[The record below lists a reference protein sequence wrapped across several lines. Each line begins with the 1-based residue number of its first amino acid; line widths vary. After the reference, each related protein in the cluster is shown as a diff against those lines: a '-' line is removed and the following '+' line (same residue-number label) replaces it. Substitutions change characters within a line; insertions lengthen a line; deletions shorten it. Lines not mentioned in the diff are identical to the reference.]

1 MRGNVA
7 SFGLATALLAGCW
20 WFDSSSPDGAAVA
33 AAASASAS
41 VGESKSASAASGR
54 AASASASVAASAKPA
69 PSASAG
75 AAPSAAA
82 SSSHP
87 AWTYGGSTGPSFW
100 GDLHTDFAPCKAGT
114 RQSPIDLPSSAER
127 VSLPGASKPGTSKPG
142 TSKPGTSKPDTSK
155 SDLGKK
161 TSKPEGAAKK
171 AATAGG
177 PASKARPAAS
187 DPQALSVDY
196 LPFPAL
202 VRNDGW
208 AIEITNR
215 SNNYA
220 TVGGKRFEL
229 LHAQFRSPSE
239 HTIAGKRYELEL
251 QLRHKAGD
259 GAQIAVAILFERG
272 ATPKTLAELWKRLPP
287 RPSDEPEAPPPK
299 AKPFDANALLSLAD
313 GYFVY
318 EGSQTTPPCEE
329 QLTWFVVK
337 HPSTI
342 APRDVE
348 RYRELFGGRTNRMV
362 MPLGDRTVTELV
374 P

>member
-20 WFDSSSPDGAAVA
+20 WFDTSTPDAPSVA
-33 AAASASAS
+33 LSASAS
-41 VGESKSASAASGR
+41 VRLSANPSASAA
-54 AASASASVAASAKPA
+54 
-69 PSASAG
+69 PSASGFAS

-82 SSSHP
+82 SASTSGSSSSSPP
-87 AWTYGGSTGPSFW
+87 ASSAPATWTYGGATGPSFW
-100 GDLHTDFAPCKAGT
+100 GDLHADFARCKSGA
-114 RQSPIDLPSSAER
+114 RQSPVDLPSSADR
-127 VSLPGASKPGTSKPG
+127 VAMPGATKAEAGKKASKPAGNT
-142 TSKPGTSKPDTSK
+142 
-155 SDLGKK
+155 
-161 TSKPEGAAKK
+161 KK
-171 AATAGG
+171 AATAAGSS
-177 PASKARPAAS
+177 AKARPAAN
-187 DPQALSVDY
+187 DPRALSVDY

-215 SNNYA
+215 SNNYV

-229 LHAQFRSPSE
+229 LTAQFHSPSE
-239 HTIAGKRYELEL
+239 HTIAGKRFDLEL

-259 GAQIAVAILFERG
+259 GAEVAIAVLFERG
-272 ATPKTLAELWKRLPP
+272 ATPEPLAELWKRLPTTP
-287 RPSDEPEAPPPK
+287 NAEPEAPPAK
-299 AKPFDANALLSLAD
+299 AKPFDAGALVSLAD

-318 EGSQTTPPCEE
+318 EGSHTTPPCAEGV
-329 QLTWFVVK
+329 TWFVLK
-337 HPSTI
+337 RPATI

-362 MPLGDRTVTELV
+362 MPLGGRAVTELV